1 MIFGIKEKWSFWPIQ
16 CIVGYCYKYTPAT
29 YDCFCAPGSH
39 TVEVLSFK
47 NSQTERNTSMT
58 DPEVVL
64 LDCPNFLFLAIV
76 GSSWSTSAKLLASF
90 WSARGRPSRSVWLD
104 LVDLQKTATMLHK
117 PVWPPQRVHPK
128 MLSMFTHLHVVL
140 NAFDYFSSMQ
150 HKRRS
155 LDECPCCMVPYN
167 VNEWGQMLSRS
178 KKKSFEGFMNRPKFK
193 LFSWSHLHLHIFAYL
208 SAWRHLD
215 LVCQLFGLLFWCF
228 SDISE
233 AQQCPYPSILHVHFV

>member
-1 MIFGIKEKWSFWPIQ
+1 
-16 CIVGYCYKYTPAT
+16 
-29 YDCFCAPGSH
+29 
-39 TVEVLSFK
+39 
-47 NSQTERNTSMT
+47 
-58 DPEVVL
+58 
-64 LDCPNFLFLAIV
+64 
-76 GSSWSTSAKLLASF
+76 
-90 WSARGRPSRSVWLD
+90 
-104 LVDLQKTATMLHK
+104 
-117 PVWPPQRVHPK
+117 

-140 NAFDYFSSMQ
+140 NAFDSLSSMQ
-150 HKRRS
+150 PKRRS

-233 AQQCPYPSILHVHFV
+233 AQQCPYPQHLACPFCLVFQQGLKQKMMQVSHNKLNALSLSLQSTVIAWQMTETAWKQAILWTDGQNMLRSDNIQCTPVAFSHCSRHKYRWHTHRYTLSEENRCQLLSTPTV